1 VLPLWFDLA
10 RDAEAMP
17 SPANAILAGALAEMA
32 EEHAKQLAAV
42 KEKLVAE
49 RRQLAET
56 LAKPHERGQAD
67 VRASFVAVQAT
78 IEAIDRALQDEQ
90 PAGGLAV
97 AGPRLVP
104 TRR

>member
-1 VLPLWFDLA
+1 
-10 RDAEAMP
+10 
-17 SPANAILAGALAEMA
+17 MA
-32 EEHAKQLAAV
+32 QEHARQLTAAR
-42 KEKLVAE
+42 EKLVAE

-67 VRASFVAVQAT
+67 VRAHFVAIQET

-90 PAGGLAV
+90 PQPTKGPV
-97 AGPRLVP
+97 VTGPRLVP